1 MANSNVGTG
10 MAALSELLVI
20 NKIET
25 LKNTQWRDVDYTVN
39 ENNLFLVWPLYGLL
53 RVWKT
58 AQNRKM
64 EIQMMEFI
72 QYIKDYPRDS
82 NKKTERNKKKR
93 KTIRSP
99 SLGTEDLYGNVN
111 PKGIIY

>member
-1 MANSNVGTG
+1 
-10 MAALSELLVI
+10 
-20 NKIET
+20 
-25 LKNTQWRDVDYTVN
+25 
-39 ENNLFLVWPLYGLL
+39 
-53 RVWKT
+53 
-58 AQNRKM
+58 
-64 EIQMMEFI
+64 MMEFI